1 MTMTPSE
8 CGCPFS
14 RGALQPWPLGLDGD
28 PGAGEG
34 PRAQVRRFS
43 LYILCIYTRELERTK
58 LLTGGREVV
67 FLKR

>member
-1 MTMTPSE
+1 MNAVA
-8 CGCPFS
+8 PFPVARCN
-14 RGALQPWPLGLDGD
+14 RGLLAFDGD

-58 LLTGGREVV
+58 LLTGGRGVV